1 LFTIK
6 SKTFA
11 PDLTKEFEKG
21 SNSTTLANR
30 RDTKLAEK
38 QQLTCQKV
46 ISQNSQPPTNN
57 NQLDGSDVC
66 TPTKKKKSS
75 KFLPY

>member
-11 PDLTKEFEKG
+11 PDLNKEVEKVSG
-21 SNSTTLANR
+21 GNLVNR
-30 RDTKLAEK
+30 RDAKLAEK

-46 ISQNSQPPTNN
+46 I
-57 NQLDGSDVC
+57 
-66 TPTKKKKSS
+66 
-75 KFLPY
+75 